1 MKSGTYPC
9 GRQSEDCGFTVS
21 PVKPQNISSRQ
32 PLCLCGEQIV
42 FALLLF
48 SLLFLSCPA
57 HAQTRIEVTP
67 MITVSEIYDDNIFLT
82 KNNTVSDYITI
93 VTPGIDIGLRQEH
106 TDFKLRYAPMFYMYA
121 DNNDLN
127 FTGQSAALNFGQDL
141 AQGLRFSLKDTY
153 LKSGDPQADPQNIQG
168 LRQTTQMYW
177 TNITDVNLG
186 YIFGAENQVNV
197 GYIYNYYRNDQI
209 TLDDSDVQNPYANL
223 TYWFD
228 VKNGGEL
235 TYGYT
240 DAKFTRDDNFPA
252 ASDYTSNAAGIRYL
266 RRFNPN
272 STGYV
277 GYNYAIFDYERVLP
291 QDFNVHSGLV
301 GLDHSFSPE
310 YTVSAS
316 LGYFIRVN
324 ELTDNQD
331 GPTYTASLIRN
342 FDRGSITIGGNGGW
356 SYENLQQ
363 GVGLTSGFSQYYGGY
378 VNGRYEILERVN
390 LYAGLS
396 YRHDKYTIDKSDY
409 WRGNCGV
416 RWDFLRY
423 FYVDLDY
430 SYIDRS
436 EEFGLNDYT
445 GNRIMLSIGAS
456 KLYQW

>member
-1 MKSGTYPC
+1 M
-9 GRQSEDCGFTVS
+9 QSLRRYSLVQTLLS
-21 PVKPQNISSRQ
+21 
-32 PLCLCGEQIV
+32 
-42 FALLLF
+42 FALLCG
-48 SLLFLSCPA
+48 LLEARA

-67 MITVSEIYDDNIFLT
+67 MITVSETYDDNINLT
-82 KNNTVSDYITI
+82 KTNKESDWITVA
-93 VTPGIDIGLRQEH
+93 TPGIVLGLHQEH
-106 TDFKLRYAPMFYMYA
+106 TDFQLTYAPSFTWYA
-121 DNNDLN
+121 KNDNYNN
-127 FTGQSAALNFGQDL
+127 TAQSAGLTFGQDL
-141 AQGLRFSLKDTY
+141 VQNLRFNLTNTY
-153 LKSGDPQADPQNIQG
+153 LQSEDPLQDPQNVQG
-168 LRQTTQMYW
+168 LRQTRNKYW
-177 TNITDVNLG
+177 TNVTNASLG
-186 YIFGAENQVNV
+186 YTFGAQSQVNV
-197 GYIYNYYRNDQI
+197 GYNYNYYRNDQI

-240 DAKFTRDDNFPA
+240 DAKFTREDDLLA

-277 GYNYAIFDYERVLP
+277 GYNYTTFDYERILP
-291 QDFNVHSGLV
+291 QDFDVHNGLV
-301 GLDHSFSPE
+301 GIDHSFSPE

-316 LGYFIRVN
+316 VGYFIRVN
-324 ELTDNQD
+324 EITDNQD
-331 GPTYTASLIRN
+331 GPTYTASLTRN
-342 FDRGSITIGGNGGW
+342 FDRGNITVGGNGGW

-396 YRHDKYTIDKSDY
+396 YRHDKYTLDSADFF
-409 WRGNCGV
+409 RGNCGV

-423 FYVDLDY
+423 FFVALDY
-430 SYIDRS
+430 SYVARS
-436 EEFGLNDYT
+436 EDLGLNEYT
-445 GNRIMLSIGAS
+445 DNRIMLSFGAS